1 MKASLFRVYNTLKF
15 GPQIRIALGRNRLA
29 PVSAPV
35 SIQYSDTGWR
45 EHVRY
50 WWVNQGKTSRE
61 ELAGGYLW
69 SPKRE
74 SNGARS
80 QFYNN
85 MRLAAPGDRVLS
97 FVDSHIGHVGTV
109 IDFAEDAEKPTEFSE
124 KGAYWAL
131 HGWQLPVF
139 WQRLPQRVK
148 PKPLIAEFRQWL
160 PPKYFPIHPESGNG
174 SEKAYLCEV
183 RPELFEFIVTRGGGA
198 MPLEGSES
206 TWATANASDNAT
218 DLGPDDNTSLQ
229 GSVREQLI
237 QARAG
242 QGLFRRRVAEIER
255 GCRLTGISNPTLLTA
270 SHIKPWRAC
279 ASTFERLDGF
289 NGILLAPNADRL
301 FDRGLITFE
310 DDGQVRVSPRLD
322 VDDLERLGLA
332 FVCKS
337 GVGAFRYEQR
347 PYLAYHRTL
356 FLR

>member
-1 MKASLFRVYNTLKF
+1 M
-15 GPQIRIALGRNRLA
+15 
-29 PVSAPV
+29 
-35 SIQYSDTGWR
+35 
-45 EHVRY
+45 RY

-74 SNGARS
+74 SNGALS

-124 KGAYWAL
+124 KGEYWTDD
-131 HGWQLPVF
+131 GWQLPVL
-139 WQRLPQRVK
+139 WERLPNRVK

-160 PPKYFPIHPESGNG
+160 PPKHFPIHPETGNG
-174 SEKAYLCEV
+174 SQKAYLCEV
-183 RPELFEFIVTRGGGA
+183 RSELFQFIVTQAGGA
-198 MPLEGSES
+198 VSIASSDS
-206 TWATANASDNAT
+206 TSHTVDANAT
-218 DLGPDDNTSLQ
+218 DPGWDDDSSSLQ

-242 QGLFRRRVAEIER
+242 QGLFRSRVAEIER

-279 ASTFERLDGF
+279 SSTFERLDGF
-289 NGILLAPNADRL
+289 NGILLTPNADRL

-310 DDGQVRVSPRLD
+310 NDGKVKISPRLPAG
-322 VDDLERLGLA
+322 DLERLGLA
-332 FVCKS
+332 IGCDRGA
-337 GVGAFRYEQR
+337 GVFRPEQCS
-347 PYLAYHRTL
+347 YLAYHRTL